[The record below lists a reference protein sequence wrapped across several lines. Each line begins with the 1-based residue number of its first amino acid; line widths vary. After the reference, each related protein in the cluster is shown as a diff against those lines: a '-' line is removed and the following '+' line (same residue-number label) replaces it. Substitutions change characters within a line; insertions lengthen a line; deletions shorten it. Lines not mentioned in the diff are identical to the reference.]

1 MAAWLDLVKRL
12 EDGLYRDNRLHVE
25 SVYRGAPLPEWIDA
39 PLQVARENAGALR
52 PVLVLNVK
60 GAAVPDSLC
69 VLRLRDLER
78 LTAARLQVAE
88 GAPIVTETVDTP

>member
-12 EDGLYRDNRLHVE
+12 EDGIGRDNRLHVE
-25 SVYRGAPLPEWIDA
+25 SVYRGAPLPEWLDA
-39 PLQVARENAGALR
+39 PLQVAHENAGALR

-60 GAAVPDSLC
+60 GVAVPDSLC

-78 LTAARLQVAE
+78 LTATRPHVAE
-88 GAPIVTETVDTP
+88 AAPIATEA